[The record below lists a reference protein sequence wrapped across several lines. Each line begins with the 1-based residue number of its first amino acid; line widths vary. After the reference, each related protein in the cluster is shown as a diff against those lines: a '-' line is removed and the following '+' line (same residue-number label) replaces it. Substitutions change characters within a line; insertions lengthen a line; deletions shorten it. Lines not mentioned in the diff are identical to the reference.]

1 MIKMQYKLMLVISF
15 ALMATLC
22 TGEALAQRRGG
33 SQKAGGAGATTGP
46 KPPIELSVTYGSMW
60 GGNIQTYNGKIRTAT
75 GPSYGIA
82 LDIPL
87 HPAMALELSYTRQ
100 DGGLDYDTRTGKER
114 LTDMSVNYWQIG
126 AIRGLLDGK
135 VRPWISTSLGATYY
149 SPTEGTV
156 IIDGDEY
163 RAEGA
168 TKFSFIIGLG
178 AKTYFGKAER
188 IGLRAS
194 IKVLPTL
201 YNTGAGVWFGSG
213 GASLGVTGNA
223 IWQWEAAI
231 GLTVK
236 LGG

>member
-33 SQKAGGAGATTGP
+33 SPSGASASRP
-46 KPPIELSVTYGSMW
+46 KPPMELSITYGSMW
-60 GGNIQTYNGKIRTAT
+60 GGNIQTYNGTLRTAT

-87 HPAMALELSYTRQ
+87 DPAMALELSYTRQ
-100 DGGLDYDTRTGKER
+100 DGGIDYDTRSGKDR

-156 IIDGDEY
+156 TIEGEDY
-163 RAEGA
+163 RAESA

-188 IGLRAS
+188 FGLRAS

-201 YNTGAGVWFGSG
+201 YNTGAGVWFGGG
-213 GASLGVTGNA
+213 GASLGITGNA